1 MSTVELKKSLIQRIV
16 EINDVSF
23 LKAIKTILDIRS
35 NEEVISLTPELR
47 KEILTSKKEIE
58 KGLFFPITL
67 RFHYC
72 HNLCYF
78 TSNSRIT

>member
-1 MSTVELKKSLIQRIV
+1 MSTVELKKNLIQRIV

-47 KEILTSKKEIE
+47 KEILNSKKEIE
-58 KGLFFPITL
+58 KGLFINNEEL
-67 RFHYC
+67 EKEIDVW
-72 HNLCYF
+72 LKVK
-78 TSNSRIT
+78 